1 MMKKLIMTLFIAMLA
16 LAGCN
21 TNKEEPKKE
30 QKLEAVKVAVQTN
43 PKEIKPGEKNRS
55 TGTCYTRKR
64 KGNRC

>member
-1 MMKKLIMTLFIAMLA
+1 MTLFIAMLA

-43 PKEIKPGEKNRS
+43 PKEIKPGENRS
-55 TGTCYTRKR
+55 TSTCYTRKR
-64 KGNRC
+64 KSNRC

>member
-1 MMKKLIMTLFIAMLA
+1 MLA

-43 PKEIKPGEKNRS
+43 PKEIKLVKKQKYKHLLHKEK
-55 TGTCYTRKR
+55 KR
-64 KGNRC
+64 

>member
-43 PKEIKPGEKNRS
+43 PKEIKPGEKQK
-55 TGTCYTRKR
+55 YKHLLH
-64 KGNRC
+64 KEKKK

>member
-1 MMKKLIMTLFIAMLA
+1 MMMKKLIMTLFIAMLA

-43 PKEIKPGEKNRS
+43 PKEINLVKKQKYKHLLHKEK
-55 TGTCYTRKR
+55 K
-64 KGNRC
+64 K